1 LFINYKSINEEMD
14 VFERLKDLYKIIKDD
29 EKLIELLNKLLP

>member
-1 LFINYKSINEEMD
+1 MD